1 MATKYIVN
9 KTKMAFK
16 FLNGKVLERKGVLQ
30 VEDKD
35 LEGLEKDY
43 FFSGLKERGAII
55 VSSSKPESLVSAGAQ
70 IVANNAEIDSLKN
83 KIKELESKLA
93 KAEATGKDT
102 SLTIDS
108 NSDSVEEV
116 EKKSKKK

>member
-1 MATKYIVN
+1 
-9 KTKMAFK
+9 MAFK
-16 FLNGKVLERKGVLQ
+16 FLDGKVLERKGVLQ

-108 NSDSVEEV
+108 NSDSAEEV